1 MAEEKRLFDRL
12 LTENDKVFDEKML
25 PLIEKEVKSNFQSAK
40 TAGEKMLVVL
50 EKQTWDELLND
61 VENLDVDAMA
71 DRRLRIKSI
80 NNKIA
85 VIEEMYEELF
95 KEKMN

>member
-1 MAEEKRLFDRL
+1 MAEEKRLFDCL

-25 PLIEKEVKSNFQSAK
+25 PLIEKEVKANFQSAK
-40 TAGEKMLVVL
+40 TAGEKMLVTL

-61 VENLDVDAMA
+61 VENIDVDAMA
-71 DRRLRIKSI
+71 DRRLKIKNI
-80 NNKIA
+80 NNKIN

-95 KEKMN
+95 KEKM